1 MSFIRSVTST
11 TDENQW
17 ITLPPKMYISK
28 EFSGILSKTN
38 AKDGETN
45 SSFTVKL
52 GSLLRDINGT
62 VIKDTLHLAKILKS
76 YNDSSRIN
84 LGILNNS
91 LPIKYDKIKVRN
103 ADLPVDFIKEMPSCV
118 LIVSVFKGGGSERA
132 GLKAGDYIISING
145 RTFIDG
151 YDADRYLRVNNSEDV
166 LHYKVLRNNQILEYD
181 VELAKIGVT
190 FSYLFIFFVSFVF
203 YGFGLFIGVKRPG
216 IQAARLISLT
226 FILSGFL
233 IYSGIE
239 HRYFLDYD
247 LLTILQFLTLSA
259 CSAIGIPLIIKH
271 LLYFPKEHT
280 ELIRKQWIWIVP
292 FILGGIYF
300 ISSNVFYIF
309 FLNMNNTTNY
319 SQFFFFFALSNILIG
334 FVVSI
339 IYRKHTTEEHKK
351 TSRLIRFTFY
361 FMLLCFLYSALFER
375 IYYLIFETQLLR
387 MAPFPEIL
395 PISLLLLPIAYIY
408 TIGKYSLLDLTIK
421 VPKNIQYILLS
432 ALWKITFIGIILL
445 GIWFLSNWRFNFPNI
460 KLSGTSITVLNSP
473 LSTELQEV
481 YTKMLIIFLS
491 LFGVFVFWLLNKG
504 IKNVLDKKF
513 YQVRFDYRRAATEFS
528 DIIKKGTI
536 SELSA
541 SIAKELIELFH
552 LKRIGVILFKNEERV
567 IAQDYIGFDYK
578 SFGELCLQSGRKL
591 SEAIREFH
599 GEFRIEYLYEPIKTI
614 FHDYKFSYIVPIRS
628 KDIVVGAVLLGE
640 KRSEKSFT
648 REDFNFLSAILTQA
662 SIAIENTFLVEECT
676 IQERL
681 KHELEIARRIQIASL
696 PQRVPE
702 VEGLDISGISMPA
715 LEVGGDFFDYLNGT
729 MNEITVIVGDVS
741 GKGTSAALYM
751 SKIQGILRTLNEFM
765 LTPRELFV
773 RANQLLYK
781 YLEKGAFV
789 TVIAAKFDSSLRKVN
804 IARAGHLPIYYYKSL
819 DNSVTKILPKGIL
832 LGKSRKEVFD
842 GNIEEINMD
851 YSPGDVF
858 LFISD
863 GVIEARN
870 SKSDDF
876 DETRLMETFKNN
888 VSLSSENIMDN
899 IVKTVSDFSDEVEP
913 YDDLTIV
920 VVKAELTIN

>member
-1 MSFIRSVTST
+1 MPSLEKNPNFFRLLITSIATYLIILSSMSFIRSVTST

-17 ITLPPKMYISK
+17 ITLPSKMYISK

-181 VELAKIGVT
+181 VELAKIG
-190 FSYLFIFFVSFVF
+190 
-203 YGFGLFIGVKRPG
+203 
-216 IQAARLISLT
+216 
-226 FILSGFL
+226 
-233 IYSGIE
+233 
-239 HRYFLDYD
+239 
-247 LLTILQFLTLSA
+247 
-259 CSAIGIPLIIKH
+259 
-271 LLYFPKEHT
+271 
-280 ELIRKQWIWIVP
+280 
-292 FILGGIYF
+292 
-300 ISSNVFYIF
+300 
-309 FLNMNNTTNY
+309 
-319 SQFFFFFALSNILIG
+319 
-334 FVVSI
+334 VSI